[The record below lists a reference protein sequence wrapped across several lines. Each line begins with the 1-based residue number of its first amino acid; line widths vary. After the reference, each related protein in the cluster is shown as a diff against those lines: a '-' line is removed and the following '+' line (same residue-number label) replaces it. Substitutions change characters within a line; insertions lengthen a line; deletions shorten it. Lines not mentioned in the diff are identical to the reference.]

1 MFNGNTSGYSLADIA
16 AATGGNDRNNGW
28 GEDCWW
34 IVLFILILAGGNNWG
49 NGLFGGRDATSSG
62 ITDGYILTTD
72 FANIE
77 RKIDGVNN
85 GICDGFYAM
94 NTGMLNGFNS
104 LGNAIQGAQA
114 DVTAAI
120 NADTIANMQNTNA
133 ISNQLTGIG
142 TQIAQCCC
150 DQKSTVLQQTN
161 QLQASI
167 ANLMNV
173 MNQGFTQVGFLTQQQ
188 TNELNNNANA
198 NTQRI
203 LDKMCADTTQEL
215 RDKLAEASQNA
226 QTSYLI
232 SQLKTTAT
240 T

>member
-1 MFNGNTSGYSLADIA
+1 M
-16 AATGGNDRNNGW
+16 
-28 GEDCWW
+28 
-34 IVLFILILAGGNNWG
+34 
-49 NGLFGGRDATSSG
+49 
-62 ITDGYILTTD
+62 
-72 FANIE
+72 
-77 RKIDGVNN
+77 
-85 GICDGFYAM
+85 
-94 NTGMLNGFNS
+94 
-104 LGNAIQGAQA
+104 
-114 DVTAAI
+114 
-120 NADTIANMQNTNA
+120 
-133 ISNQLTGIG
+133 
-142 TQIAQCCC
+142 AQCCC

-167 ANLMNV
+167 ANMMNV

>member
-1 MFNGNTSGYSLADIA
+1 MENGVSFADVA
-16 AATGGNDRNNGW
+16 AMVRNSDSNGMNW
-28 GEDCWW
+28 NSPMWLIW
-34 IVLFILILAGGNNWG
+34 AMLFG
-49 NGLFGGRDATSSG
+49 NGTFCGFGNRGQGLQDAEIMG
-62 ITDGYILTTD
+62 QL
-72 FANIE
+72 
-77 RKIDGVNN
+77 
-85 GICDGFYAM
+85 
-94 NTGMLNGFNS
+94 
-104 LGNAIQGAQA
+104 NAIRQTMA
-114 DVTAAI
+114 DNQ
-120 NADTIANMQNTNA
+120 NANA
-133 ISNQLTGIG
+133 IGAGISANHEQLHGINQAICNAAMANQMSLKDIVA
-142 TQIAQCCC
+142 QMAQCCC